1 MNNFNKSKVKTWF
14 HRERPKRTT
23 TTTTTTKLRTWIQ
36 GNVGV
41 DMIKCGGIKI
51 QQCFPDRVLVSV

>member
-14 HRERPKRTT
+14 HRERPKR